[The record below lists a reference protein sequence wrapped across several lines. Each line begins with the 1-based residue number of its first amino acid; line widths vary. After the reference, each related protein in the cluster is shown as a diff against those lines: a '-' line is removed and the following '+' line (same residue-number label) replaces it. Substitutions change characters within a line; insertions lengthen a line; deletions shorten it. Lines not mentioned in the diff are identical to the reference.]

1 MAPKK
6 GMDVKHCSSVNT
18 LLALQAAVAGSGP
31 TSSQEVEMSGG
42 ITDDD
47 DFEPTFLNRRVDTE
61 GGGRTMTFSTGHNEP
76 NVGLQ
81 RRSTL
86 PQLQ

>member
-1 MAPKK
+1 
-6 GMDVKHCSSVNT
+6 
-18 LLALQAAVAGSGP
+18 
-31 TSSQEVEMSGG
+31 MSGG

-47 DFEPTFLNRRVDTE
+47 DFEPTFLNCRVDTE
-61 GGGRTMTFSTGHNEP
+61 GGSRTITFSTGHNEP

-81 RRSTL
+81 RQSML